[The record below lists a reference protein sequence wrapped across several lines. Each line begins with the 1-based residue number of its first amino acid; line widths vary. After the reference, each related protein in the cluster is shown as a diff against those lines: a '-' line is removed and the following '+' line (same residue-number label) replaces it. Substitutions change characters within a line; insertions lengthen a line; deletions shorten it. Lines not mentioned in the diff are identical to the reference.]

1 MKNLFFLLCI
11 TAAVLI
17 AGRASADT
25 VYNPNE
31 MIMLTSFGGAYNQD
45 PPPYCGLSIGTAFNS
60 RACIG
65 SSFVSSVD
73 GKSYTIK
80 SVNFECSGGSCN
92 YLAMATGRYFVVG
105 AIKRWVSCPDNY
117 VLDPTTLICVP
128 PITCEDRKAQDS
140 PGIGTV
146 PDDGKAITATRYY
159 CDVNTMCEAQ
169 QSYSASNGGLIKN
182 NFYTG
187 NDCVGS
193 AEDYEET
200 PWYQYASKDPLP
212 EGCTPD
218 LYTETGGYFCN
229 KDTDGDGKPDLESDL
244 DVDAVCDY
252 DSDGHFSCSGGSYDK
267 PFESTDPTNPIDETP
282 DFEGGTGS
290 NPNPIETTTP
300 PDVDDTPAP
309 EGSDQGV
316 ITAVRNLNSNL
327 TQALTTQTNK
337 NVEGFNTVNQQ
348 LAELK
353 QTNTKLGQT
362 IVEQMRQD
370 KEIYDNTKALIQ
382 NSTNS
387 IVNNVGASMTKV
399 QKAVKHAEDGI
410 VKATQEGADSVK
422 ASVEAGTEQLD
433 GSINALGDKLDGLTA
448 AVSGA
453 ASTICNPNK
462 DSRSCEGN
470 HGLTQPQ
477 VADMFNQMK
486 DEMDAQVSAAESNL
500 SNTMQQL
507 ADTPKMNE
515 GKDLIE
521 RMFDQVIGVLPSS
534 ANCSAQPLQTPFG
547 TFSIGCEF
555 SIRLKAI
562 LAFIFYVYTLYAL
575 SDILLSGF
583 TPVAGTV
590 PYTSRR

>member
-1 MKNLFFLLCI
+1 MKKLFLLLCI

-17 AGRASADT
+17 AGHAHAAYKVSSKGVFTWGCRGPV
-25 VYNPNE
+25 VYGG
-31 MIMLTSFGGAYNQD
+31 IYSSFDQFKGQTFSNCTTKISKVSQGSETHVAFFGDYNQVYAQFQLVAAEC
-45 PPPYCGLSIGTAFNS
+45 PEGT
-60 RACIG
+60 
-65 SSFVSSVD
+65 V
-73 GKSYTIK
+73 
-80 SVNFECSGGSCN
+80 
-92 YLAMATGRYFVVG
+92 
-105 AIKRWVSCPDNY
+105 PDNQ
-117 VLDPTTLICVP
+117 TGACVP
-128 PITCEDRKAQDS
+128 DESSCESRKAQDS
-140 PGIGTV
+140 PGIGTI

-169 QSYSASNGGLIKN
+169 QSYSASNGSLIKN

-193 AEDYEET
+193 EEDYDET

-212 EGCTPD
+212 EGCTHD

-229 KDTDGDGKPDLESDL
+229 KDTNGDGNPDLESDL

-267 PFESTDPTNPIDETP
+267 PFESPDPTNPIDETP
-282 DFEGGTGS
+282 DFEGGAGS

-309 EGSDQGV
+309 EGSDEGV
-316 ITAVRNLNSNL
+316 IAAVRNLNSNL
-327 TQALTTQTNK
+327 SQALTTQTNK

-382 NSTNS
+382 GSTNS
-387 IVNNVGASMTKV
+387 MVNSVGASATKV

-410 VKATQEGADSVK
+410 VKATEEGADSVK

-433 GSINALGDKLDGLTA
+433 GSINALGGKLDELTA

-462 DSRSCEGN
+462 DPRSCEGN

-486 DEMDAQVSAAESNL
+486 YEMDAQVSAGESNL
-500 SNTMQQL
+500 KNTMQHL
-507 ADTPKMNE
+507 VDNPKMTE
-515 GKDLIE
+515 GHDLIQSLT
-521 RMFDQVIGVLPSS
+521 DDLIGVLPNSDT
-534 ANCSAQPLQTPFG
+534 CVDMPLQTPLG
-547 TFSIGCEF
+547 TFSLGCEF
-555 SIRLKAI
+555 SERIKAI
-562 LAFIFYVYTLYAL
+562 LAFMFYVYTLYSL
-575 SDILLSGF
+575 VEILFTGF

-590 PYTSRR
+590 PYMSRR

>member
-1 MKNLFFLLCI
+1 MKKLFLLLCI
-11 TAAVLI
+11 TTAVLI
-17 AGRASADT
+17 AGRAHADDSLIKITAVYDYVSDVFCFSQGDVITRSALYACSYT
-25 VYNPNE
+25 RVYQGVSYTYGNCTATA
-31 MIMLTSFGGAYNQD
+31 LGGAGVQCKDSN
-45 PPPYCGLSIGTAFNS
+45 
-60 RACIG
+60 G
-65 SSFVSSVD
+65 S
-73 GKSYTIK
+73 K
-80 SVNFECSGGSCN
+80 GSP
-92 YLAMATGRYFVVG
+92 ATWTS
-105 AIKRWVSCPDNY
+105 ASSCPSGTELNSEGKCDA
-117 VLDPTTLICVP
+117 P
-128 PITCEDRKAQDS
+128 TCENRKAQDS

-169 QSYSASNGGLIKN
+169 QSYSASNGSLIKN

-193 AEDYEET
+193 EEDYDET

-229 KDTDGDGKPDLESDL
+229 KDTDGDGKPDLEADL

-309 EGSDQGV
+309 EGSDEGV

-353 QTNTKLGQT
+353 QTNTKLGQR

-433 GSINALGDKLDGLTA
+433 GSINALGDKLDELTG

-462 DSRSCEGN
+462 DPRSCEGN

-521 RMFDQVIGVLPSS
+521 RMFDEVIGVLPSS

-555 SIRLKAI
+555 SVRLKAI

-590 PYTSRR
+590 PYMSRR